1 MKKVYYLASCKELF
15 VELRILT
22 VPSLVIKHICSHVKK
37 NIDTFLEQGTHSE
50 YNLWNRKKL
59 LHTDNQIQNFQVDL
73 YNSLPVHIKDLSRK
87 EFESQLNQ
95 FLIKNA
101 FYSIDE
107 YREFSQLQR

>member
-1 MKKVYYLASCKELF
+1 MSKRTSTQFKNKA
-15 VELRILT
+15 
-22 VPSLVIKHICSHVKK
+22 HIQNTIYEMGKS
-37 NIDTFLEQGTHSE
+37 G
-50 YNLWNRKKL
+50 
-59 LHTDNQIQNFQVDL
+59 HTGKQIQNFQVDL
-73 YNSLPVHIKDLSRK
+73 YNSLPVHINDLSRK